1 MSNELKMAAAKKVR
15 TVSETGHAKNT
26 ANFRQIITT
35 CRGYGTT
42 YNPARTELTLT
53 ALDAQAD
60 VCDAMLDAVRSAV
73 QVEKDA
79 ISNRDVVFKDL
90 SKYATRI
97 INALAAFNQPD
108 NVMQDARSLVNKLT
122 GRRSGKVKTTSTGAP
137 IKTISV
143 SQMSFDMR
151 IDNFEKVA
159 KLVSSLTNY
168 NPNEVEVQAAT
179 ITAHVAMLRALNQT
193 AANATNAVEN
203 ARILRDKALYTDT
216 DSMYNVAAN
225 IKNYAKYLFGATSP
239 EFKLISNVA
248 VTNKA
253 KK

>member
-1 MSNELKMAAAKKVR
+1 MSEELKVAAAKKTR

-26 ANFRQIITT
+26 ANFRQIIIA
-35 CRGYGTT
+35 CKGYGTA
-42 YNPARTELTLT
+42 YNPARTELTLA

-60 VCDAMLDAVRSAV
+60 VCDAQLDAVRSAV
-73 QVEKDA
+73 QAEKDA
-79 ISNRDVVFKDL
+79 LSSRDVVFKDL

-122 GRRSGKVKTTSTGAP
+122 GRRSGKVKATGAGTP
-137 IKTISV
+137 VKTISV

-151 IDNFEKVA
+151 IDTFEKLA
-159 KLVSSLTNY
+159 KLVNALSNY

-179 ITAHVAMLRALNQT
+179 LTAHAAVLRALNQT
-193 AANATNAVEN
+193 AANATNAAEN
-203 ARILRDKALYTDT
+203 ARILRDKALYTDL
-216 DSMYNVAAN
+216 DSMYSVAAN
-225 IKNYAKYLFGATSP
+225 VKNYAKYLFGATSP
-239 EFKLISNVA
+239 EFKLISKISVENR
-248 VTNKA
+248 A